1 MNYRLDFTA
10 DAEEHLRFWQQNDKR
25 TLKRIR
31 ALLANMQETPYT
43 GLGKPEALRFEW
55 SGCYSRRIDAKNR
68 IVYEVNEEEGVI
80 LIHRLR
86 HHY

>member
-10 DAEEHLRFWQQNDKR
+10 DAEEQLRFWQKNDKR

-31 ALLANMQETPYT
+31 ALLVNMQETPYT

-55 SGCYSRRIDAKNR
+55 TGCYSRRIDAKNR
-68 IVYEVNEEEGVI
+68 IVYEVDEVEGVI

>member
-1 MNYRLDFTA
+1 MNFRLDFTA
-10 DAEEHLRFWQQNDKR
+10 IAQEHLLFWAKNDKK

-31 ALLANMQETPYT
+31 TLLENMQETPYT
-43 GLGKPEALRFEW
+43 GIGKPEALRFEW

-68 IVYEVNEEEGVI
+68 IVYQVDEEEGVI
-80 LIHRLR
+80 LVHRLR